1 VAGSGI
7 WLDDA
12 TYLQTAGQI
21 WAQQQ
26 QQTLQAGHDWA
37 QQQIADTLS
46 KLQAMVPQV
55 PTGPAPTPTPTPAPV
70 TPPPQAP
77 PSLPTPAPPPPLPI
91 GGTPV
96 ATPTPDAMTGA
107 GITPAAAPTPTPPA
121 AVVPPPPPASSLAEA
136 GQNWAQQQIQNLL
149 NPSQPSS
156 TTPTT
161 PTPDLTP
168 PSPGPTALPS
178 QVQAQAGA
186 VSSGPQPNAPG
197 DLVDQ
202 TRQAATG
209 AGIDPDL
216 FARQINQES
225 GFNPNAGSPAGA
237 QGIAQ
242 FMPETARGLGID
254 PTDPGQALPAAAN
267 LMKSYLAKYG
277 GDWSK
282 ALAAYNAGPGNVDKY
297 GGVPPFDETQTYVKN
312 ILGGAKDVVQQGLS
326 AVNTAVQGVQSGVA
340 ARASQFG
347 LGLSSGDAMAFCG
360 PTAAIAF
367 AQTYGRNPTVD
378 EAKQLAQQ
386 VGWNPDQGM
395 AGPQSEVSLL
405 KTMGVD
411 AHATSGVDWAQVGR
425 DASGGN
431 PVIIDT
437 PGHYY
442 YVDGYNQQTGQLHV
456 GTSGTDLKGGSEWM
470 TPDQINSMPQSHG
483 AARAA
488 IFADHPLAQQ
498 DGLAQ
503 SVGRGQNNQP
513 AAPDLGQAAGQV
525 LGATPLPLLGMS
537 ANDITSLFGQ
547 NAQQLQTGRDIVGS
561 LLAPDQNAPAP
572 LRAKADS
579 ILQAVQDVGSKAT
592 QAGQDLLQQG
602 QAALQQAP
610 QTVSDMLSS
619 NALLSRG
626 IPTVQGAL
634 GNVPDLSA
642 QGIAGAGG
650 NVFADL
656 QAYAAQHPEQ
666 FTDVFGNSMLN
677 PPTPENPAQQ
687 VIGGAG
693 QVVQGVQT
701 GNLGLGG
708 VLGGALNVAGGV
720 LGSQEGG
727 GGGAGNLARLATS
740 EQAGGLLANLL
751 RSRVGPTAAPESA
764 VVLENAAPGAEQVLR
779 DINASAQRLQQL
791 TDQVNSSI
799 GTPGRL
805 GPPAAEAAATV
816 LRQPGL
822 ASGQFARLLGG
833 AAAGGLGGYE
843 LTDPNDPNRGLKI
856 AAAAGGGALA
866 AGPGLDLALQ
876 AAGRAGAAQGAAP
889 GPIPIADWLR
899 GAYRGG
905 VIGGLNTMA
914 DVAFNSTLTPALSG
928 VAGVVRDLASF
939 QPGRLQGRVL
949 GAQSGI
955 VHWTDNFLQ
964 GLSDS
969 LTRPTSLTARAAPGV
984 QGVMANLIEG
994 AGALHGAFQNA
1005 TSELIRSME
1014 VGAAAGESASASG
1027 ASGPAWFTHF
1037 QGQLLSPP
1045 GPVAARAQAMGERTA
1060 ARGDLGQLASA
1071 FGRLVTGM
1079 GPVGDALF
1087 PVYRMGMA
1095 MASRMVESTP
1105 LGLAGTAFD
1114 VARGLTGRGPY
1125 ADLATTGLRGAL
1137 DVQPAGSAVGPIGER
1152 LANNLIGTALS
1163 MWLANKAVGGA
1174 ITGNGPSDP
1183 GERQVWIANG
1193 NQPNSFLAPDGAYH
1207 SWEKLPPALRG
1218 PMMTAGAYADAVQAY
1233 NVATARQQATGPEA
1247 YGVQDPRVAAAAQLV
1262 SEVGQQ
1268 IASATP
1274 MRTFANLYDA
1284 LQSNSVTGVGLTA
1297 AGDVAS
1303 SIAGGAVPMSG
1314 LVRSVAQMTDPT
1326 QRQALTPRTP
1336 QELPQSVLE
1345 NVTQNIPG
1353 LRENLPARQDVLGR
1367 PLNNPLQGL
1376 GELLPV
1382 RTAAGQPTPLLQA
1395 MQTAG
1400 VASSPTPQTIPYGP
1414 THEVRLTPQEQRTY
1428 EQYRGQVLQ
1437 QAADTLVRSPQW
1449 QQMPAYAQRAA
1460 LENINSAASTAAG
1473 RMVLR
1478 DIVAGPGAGQS
1489 RMQATGVLAPVVG
1502 YGPDVTNNQ
1511 LLLQQQLML
1520 QQQHQALMQSL
1531 LGGQSNQTGLQALM
1545 AANARA

>member
-55 PTGPAPTPTPTPAPV
+55 PTGSAPTPTPAPAPV
-70 TPPPQAP
+70 TPLPQAP
-77 PSLPTPAPPPPLPI
+77 PTLPTPAPPPPLPI

-107 GITPAAAPTPTPPA
+107 GITPAPAPTPMPQA
-121 AVVPPPPPASSLAEA
+121 AVVPPPPAAPSLAEA

-161 PTPDLTP
+161 PDLAP
-168 PSPGPTALPS
+168 PSPGPSALPS
-178 QVQAQAGA
+178 QVQAQGGA
-186 VSSGPQPNAPG
+186 VASGPQPSAPG

-242 FMPETARGLGID
+242 FMPDTARGLGID

-326 AVNTAVQGVQSGVA
+326 SVNTAVQGAQSAVA

-378 EAKQLAQQ
+378 EAKELAQQ

-470 TPDQINSMPQSHG
+470 TPDQINGMPQSGG

-503 SVGRGQNNQP
+503 SVGRGQNPTQP

-561 LLAPDQNAPAP
+561 VLAPDQNAPAP

-619 NALLSRG
+619 NALTSQG
-626 IPTVQGAL
+626 ISNIGGTLLEGARALGPNLDPITGAYMPSNIMSAGERALGQNVVGPAINALLPGGAL
-634 GNVPDLSA
+634 E
-642 QGIAGAGG
+642 QGRQALGQNIAGAMPDVPVLGG
-650 NVFADL
+650 LAQAAGGMLAAPSPIEQVQTLDELDRKYGQGIGSAD
-656 QAYAAQHPEQ
+656 PS
-666 FTDVFGNSMLN
+666 VM
-677 PPTPENPAQQ
+677 TPEDRERWYDAQLAIGGMTMPAPPGPGAAGARGAAAAVAGNPVTWADRARLYHVGN
-687 VIGGAG
+687 VIGGAATLAKVTMNAALSPLWSFG
-693 QVVQGVQT
+693 T
-701 GNLGLGG
+701 RGL
-708 VLGGALNVAGGV
+708 ADVAGGITG
-720 LGSQEGG
+720 LAPGLTRTEAFGRAAGSLH
-727 GGGAGNLARLATS
+727 GAVAGLATS
-740 EQAGGLLANLL
+740 ADALAQGLRDVFTNPNSVANRAGYAAD
-751 RSRVGPTAAPESA
+751 VGFGRIWET
-764 VVLENAAPGAEQVLR
+764 PGALHNMVQSWGQNLMMHMEL
-779 DINASAQRLQQL
+779 
-791 TDQVNSSI
+791 
-799 GTPGRL
+799 GRL
-805 GPPAAEAAATV
+805 A
-816 LRQPGL
+816 
-822 ASGQFARLLGG
+822 GQ
-833 AAAGGLGGYE
+833 E
-843 LTDPNDPNRGLKI
+843 
-856 AAAAGGGALA
+856 
-866 AGPGLDLALQ
+866 
-876 AAGRAGAAQGAAP
+876 AAGRGLTGQAFITEVSRLIASPLP
-889 GPIPIADWLR
+889 GWEDSAR
-899 GAYRGG
+899 
-905 VIGGLNTMA
+905 
-914 DVAFNSTLTPALSG
+914 G
-928 VAGVVRDLASF
+928 VAQRA
-939 QPGRLQGRVL
+939 VL
-949 GAQSGI
+949 
-955 VHWTDNFLQ
+955 
-964 GLSDS
+964 
-969 LTRPTSLTARAAPGV
+969 
-984 QGVMANLIEG
+984 
-994 AGALHGAFQNA
+994 
-1005 TSELIRSME
+1005 
-1014 VGAAAGESASASG
+1014 
-1027 ASGPAWFTHF
+1027 
-1037 QGQLLSPP
+1037 
-1045 GPVAARAQAMGERTA
+1045 
-1060 ARGDLGQLASA
+1060 RGDLGTLGQMFGNLAGQGA
-1071 FGRLVTGM
+1071 GG
-1079 GPVGDALF
+1079 GPAAGARQVIGNVLF
-1087 PVYRMGMA
+1087 PVFRVGMNA
-1095 MASRMVESTP
+1095 LTQGVEKSP
-1105 LGLAGTAFD
+1105 LGLAGTIFD
-1114 VARGLTGRGPY
+1114 VVRGARGAGPY
-1125 ADLATTGLRGAL
+1125 AGGAFERPL
-1137 DVQPAGSAVGPIGER
+1137 STAVAPLSER
-1152 LANNLIGTALS
+1152 LTNNLAGTALS
-1163 MWLANKAVGGA
+1163 VWFAKLAADGTV
-1174 ITGNGPSDP
+1174 TGNGPTDP
-1183 GERQVWIANG
+1183 DQKKVLEAQGW
-1193 NQPNSFLAPDGAYH
+1193 QPNSIRTPMGYISYQGTPLEVPLGLAGEYADVLARPQ
-1207 SWEKLPPALRG
+1207 SALEMAQPLYQTAAERLVAG
-1218 PMMTAGAYADAVQAY
+1218 TMEMLGSRTGLETIGRVWDLMHTAGSDVP
-1233 NVATARQQATGPEA
+1233 TAMKQGGAS
-1247 YGVQDPRVAAAAQLV
+1247 LV
-1262 SEVGQQ
+1262 G
-1268 IASATP
+1268 
-1274 MRTFANLYDA
+1274 
-1284 LQSNSVTGVGLTA
+1284 G
-1297 AGDVAS
+1297 
-1303 SIAGGAVPMSG
+1303 IAGSYVPMSAALG
-1314 LVRSVAQMTDPT
+1314 SLARATDPLM
-1326 QRQALTPRTP
+1326 RQPAPGDVG
-1336 QELPQSVLE
+1336 QSIA
-1345 NVTQNIPG
+1345 QNIPG
-1353 LRENLPARQDVLGR
+1353 LREQLEPRVDVLGR
-1367 PLNNPLQGL
+1367 TVTNPQQAL
-1376 GELLPV
+1376 GALLPA
-1382 RTAAGQPTPLLQA
+1382 RLGAGEENPIAAA
-1395 MQTAG
+1395 MGHVG
-1400 VASSPTPQTIPYGP
+1400 VAPASVPQTIPYGP
-1414 THEVRLTPQEQRTY
+1414 YDEIRLLPAERMAY
-1428 EQYRGQVLQ
+1428 EQYRGQVIQ
-1437 QAADTLVRSPQW
+1437 QATDALVRSPQW
-1449 QQMPAYAQRAA
+1449 QQMPQNAQRAA
-1460 LENINSAASTAAG
+1460 LQQIDTLASDAAG
-1473 RMVLR
+1473 KMVLR
-1478 DIVAGPGAGQS
+1478 DMGPAAQG
-1489 RMQATGVLAPVVG
+1489 RMTPTGLIAPVQGYQPGGLGDQYLSQATLMR
-1502 YGPDVTNNQ
+1502 NQ
-1511 LLLQQQLML
+1511 AQHAALL
-1520 QQQHQALMQSL
+1520 QSL
-1531 LGGQSNQTGLQALM
+1531 LGGQTGLQALQ
-1545 AANARA
+1545 AANAAAAGAV